1 MLLVR
6 FARLREEEGF
16 TIVELLVG
24 VVVVALIM
32 GAIASALIVGLRT
45 TDATTERLNE
55 SHDVQI
61 SSAYL
66 ANDVQSAAT
75 VQVAGGGNCSSQTT
89 IVTFTYA
96 DGRQAVYACGPGG
109 GETRVTRTF
118 ANETVVLAHFAGPA
132 KPSVTCTPACGS
144 GTPARVDI
152 TFTERS
158 GYTFTLTGSR
168 RTHGSEGASTVPQET
183 TFLAFGSSPLH
194 IKGGCKRNDPS
205 ETPEDQINCT
215 QQDFG
220 GPGQNDRAKLTVI
233 GNLYVNAGING
244 AVKLTGKANLL
255 ATGEFRIL
263 SPGTCSGC
271 TPSKTSPYPP
281 GSYAVPLPDPFEH
294 LTAPTSTTTGS
305 CSGGV
310 CRPGRY
316 PSRLSITSTTTLLP
330 GIYILEAGI
339 SVTSQAV
346 LSGNGVMLYIKGEDL
361 SFAGGSQI
369 VLNPISSTSD
379 PYRGILIFQPRT
391 NTNELKLSGGTVVG
405 GGNSDNCNATATLN
419 GVVYARGSRVTLGSG
434 GACMTV
440 KAVIAENVVVTGNS
454 RITIG

>member
-1 MLLVR
+1 LVR
-6 FARLREEEGF
+6 FARLREDEGF

-24 VVVVALIM
+24 MVVVALIM

-66 ANDVQSAAT
+66 ANDVQSAAS
-75 VQVAGGGNCSSQTT
+75 VQVAGGGDCSSQTT

-118 ANETVVLAHFAGPA
+118 DRETVVLAHFAGPA
-132 KPSVTCTPACGS
+132 KPSVTCAPSCGS

-158 GYTFTLTGSR
+158 GYSFTLTGSR
-168 RTHGSEGASTVPQET
+168 RTHGSEGVDTEPRET
-183 TFLAFGSSPLH
+183 TFLAFGSSPLE
-194 IKGGCKRNDPS
+194 IKGGCKRNDS
-205 ETPEDQINCT
+205 AEDWINCI
-215 QQDFG
+215 DEDRG
-220 GPGQNDRAKLTVI
+220 SVANDRAKLTVI

-255 ATGEFRIL
+255 ATGEFKIL

-271 TPSKTSPYPP
+271 TPSRTSPYPP
-281 GSYAVPLPDPFEH
+281 GSYAVPLPDPFAN
-294 LTAPTSTTTGS
+294 LTPPTSSTIGG

-316 PSRLSITSTTTLLP
+316 PSRLSITSSTTLLP

-346 LSGNGVMLYIKGEDL
+346 LNGNGVMLYIKGGDL
-361 SFAGGSQI
+361 DFAGGSQI
-369 VLNPISSTSD
+369 VLNPISSASD
-379 PYRGILIFQPRT
+379 PYRGILIFQPTT
-391 NTNELKLSGGTVVG
+391 NTNALKLSGGTVVG
-405 GGNSDNCNATATLN
+405 EGNSDNCNKTAALN

-440 KAVIAENVVVTGNS
+440 KAVIAENVIVTGNS